1 MQRGG
6 HSGGRPFLGFFC
18 FLRYAGLE
26 RDPFLLPAQRRAPKD
41 TLFLLPAQRRARK
54 RPSFCFLHNAGPRKT
69 PFFASCTTQGP
80 EKDPLFA
87 SCATQGPKKTLFLL
101 PAQRRARK
109 RPFFAS
115 CTTQGP
121 KKTPFLLPAQRRAR
135 KRPSFCFL
143 RNAGSKKGLI
153 SRGGKALHETGDWL
167 CDSRRRFRATP
178 YPRDSAPS
186 VHSHFHA
193 YFCRSFG

>member
-1 MQRGG
+1 MPKSAQEHLFGAHHFGIVSLRDTFYLLIVPLPHKGICKG
-6 HSGGRPFLGFFC
+6 AATPVVAPFW
-18 FLRYAGLE
+18 A
-26 RDPFLLPAQRRAPKD
+26 
-41 TLFLLPAQRRARK
+41 
-54 RPSFCFLHNAGPRKT
+54 
-69 PFFASCTTQGP
+69 FFAPCV
-80 EKDPLFA
+80 
-87 SCATQGPKKTLFLL
+87 TQGPKKTLFLL

-121 KKTPFLLPAQRRAR
+121 KKTPFLLPAQHRAP
-135 KRPSFCFL
+135 KDALFCSL
-143 RNAGSKKGLI
+143 CCAGSKKGLI
-153 SRGGKALHETGDWL
+153 SRGGKAFHETGDWL

-178 YPRDSAPS
+178 CPRDSAPS

>member
-6 HSGGRPFLGFFC
+6 HSGGRPFLGLFC
-18 FLRYAGLE
+18 SLR
-26 RDPFLLPAQRRAPKD
+26 
-41 TLFLLPAQRRARK
+41 
-54 RPSFCFLHNAGPRKT
+54 NA
-69 PFFASCTTQGP
+69 GP

-87 SCATQGPKKTLFLL
+87 SCATQGPKKTLFCFLHNAGPEKDPL
-101 PAQRRARK
+101 
-109 RPFFAS
+109 FAS
-115 CTTQGP
+115 CATQGP
-121 KKTPFLLPAQRRAR
+121 KKTPFLLPAQRRAPKKTPFLLPAQR
-135 KRPSFCFL
+135 RAPKDALFCSL
-143 RNAGSKKGLI
+143 RCAGSKKGLI
-153 SRGGKALHETGDWL
+153 SRGGKAFHETGDWL

>member
-6 HSGGRPFLGFFC
+6 HSGGRPFLGLFYS
-18 FLRYAGLE
+18 LR
-26 RDPFLLPAQRRAPKD
+26 
-41 TLFLLPAQRRARK
+41 
-54 RPSFCFLHNAGPRKT
+54 NAGPRKT
-69 PFFASCTTQGP
+69 
-80 EKDPLFA
+80 PLFA

-135 KRPSFCFL
+135 KRPPFCFLHNAGPEKDPLFCFL

-153 SRGGKALHETGDWL
+153 SRGGKAFHETGDWL
-167 CDSRRRFRATP
+167 CDSRHRFRATP

>member
-6 HSGGRPFLGFFC
+6 HSGGRPFLGLFC

-26 RDPFLLPAQRRAPKD
+26 RDP
-41 TLFLLPAQRRARK
+41 
-54 RPSFCFLHNAGPRKT
+54 
-69 PFFASCTTQGP
+69 
-80 EKDPLFA
+80 
-87 SCATQGPKKTLFLL
+87 FLL

-135 KRPSFCFL
+135 KRPPFCFL
-143 RNAGSKKGLI
+143 HNAGPKKDPLFASCATQGPKKTPFLLPAQRRAPKDALFCSLRCAGSKKGLI
-153 SRGGKALHETGDWL
+153 SRGGKAFHETGDWL
-167 CDSRRRFRATP
+167 CGFRRRFRATP

>member
-6 HSGGRPFLGFFC
+6 HSGGRPFFGLFC
-18 FLRYAGLE
+18 SLR
-26 RDPFLLPAQRRAPKD
+26 
-41 TLFLLPAQRRARK
+41 
-54 RPSFCFLHNAGPRKT
+54 NAGPRKT
-69 PFFASCTTQGP
+69 PFFASCTTQGPKKTLFCFLHNAGP

-135 KRPSFCFL
+135 KRPPFCFL
-143 RNAGSKKGLI
+143 HNAGSKKGLI
-153 SRGGKALHETGDWL
+153 SRGGKAFHETGDWL
-167 CDSRRRFRATP
+167 CDFRRRFRATP
-178 YPRDSAPS
+178 CPRDSAPS

>member
-6 HSGGRPFLGFFC
+6 HRSGRPFLGLFC
-18 FLRYAGLE
+18 SLR
-26 RDPFLLPAQRRAPKD
+26 
-41 TLFLLPAQRRARK
+41 
-54 RPSFCFLHNAGPRKT
+54 NAGPRKT
-69 PFFASCTTQGP
+69 PFFASCITQGP
-80 EKDPLFA
+80 ERHPFLLPA
-87 SCATQGPKKTLFLL
+87 QRRAPKKTPFLL

-115 CTTQGP
+115 CITQGP
-121 KKTPFLLPAQRRAR
+121 KKTPFLFPAQRRAR

-143 RNAGSKKGLI
+143 RCAGSKKRLI
-153 SRGGKALHETGDWL
+153 SRGGKAFHETGDWL
-167 CDSRRRFRATP
+167 CDSRHRFRATP

>member
-1 MQRGG
+1 MPKSAQEHLFGAYHFGIVSLRDTFYLLIVPLPHRGICKG
-6 HSGGRPFLGFFC
+6 AAIPVVAPFWAF
-18 FLRYAGLE
+18 
-26 RDPFLLPAQRRAPKD
+26 
-41 TLFLLPAQRRARK
+41 
-54 RPSFCFLHNAGPRKT
+54 
-69 PFFASCTTQGP
+69 
-80 EKDPLFA
+80 FA

-121 KKTPFLLPAQRRAR
+121 KKTPFLLPAQRRTR
-135 KRPSFCFL
+135 KRPPFCFL
-143 RNAGSKKGLI
+143 RCAGSKKGLI
-153 SRGGKALHETGDWL
+153 SRGGKAFHETGDWL

-178 YPRDSAPS
+178 CSRDSAPS

>member
-6 HSGGRPFLGFFC
+6 HSGGRPFLGLFC
-18 FLRYAGLE
+18 SLR
-26 RDPFLLPAQRRAPKD
+26 
-41 TLFLLPAQRRARK
+41 
-54 RPSFCFLHNAGPRKT
+54 NAGARKT
-69 PFFASCTTQGP
+69 PFFAPCV
-80 EKDPLFA
+80 
-87 SCATQGPKKTLFLL
+87 TQGPKKTLFLL

-109 RPFFAS
+109 RPLFASCATQGPKKTLFCFLHNAGPEKDPLFAS

-135 KRPSFCFL
+135 KRPPFCFL
-143 RNAGSKKGLI
+143 RNAGSKKDLI
-153 SRGGKALHETGDWL
+153 SRGGKAFHETGDWL
-167 CDSRRRFRATP
+167 CDFRHRFRATP

>member
-26 RDPFLLPAQRRAPKD
+26 RDPFLLPAQRRA
-41 TLFLLPAQRRARK
+41 RK
-54 RPSFCFLHNAGPRKT
+54 RPSFCFLRNAGPRKT

-80 EKDPLFA
+80 
-87 SCATQGPKKTLFLL
+87 KKTPFLL

-121 KKTPFLLPAQRRAR
+121 KKTPFLLPAQRRAP
-135 KRPSFCFL
+135 KDALFCSL
-143 RNAGSKKGLI
+143 RCAGSKKGLI
-153 SRGGKALHETGDWL
+153 SRGGKAFHETGDWL
-167 CDSRRRFRATP
+167 CDFRRRFRATP

>member
-26 RDPFLLPAQRRAPKD
+26 RDPFFAPCATQGPERHPFLLPAQRRAPKD
-41 TLFLLPAQRRARK
+41 TLF
-54 RPSFCFLHNAGPRKT
+54 CFLRNA
-69 PFFASCTTQGP
+69 GP
-80 EKDPLFA
+80 EKDPL
-87 SCATQGPKKTLFLL
+87 
-101 PAQRRARK
+101 
-109 RPFFAS
+109 FAS

-121 KKTPFLLPAQRRAR
+121 KKTPFLLPAQRRAP
-135 KRPSFCFL
+135 KDALFCSL
-143 RNAGSKKGLI
+143 RCAGSKKGLI
-153 SRGGKALHETGDWL
+153 SRGGKAFHETGDWL

-178 YPRDSAPS
+178 CPRDSAPS